1 MTLELYQIQEQECRE
16 AQQNQQAED
25 WGFAALEL
33 AELVKRWGKVAIATE
48 LATYPDPIVSA
59 NCSNCIHWRLE
70 KELLLADGSTFTT
83 RPYCSLRAAS
93 DLLQLPQTYADRC
106 QFYDPN
112 TPF

>member
-1 MTLELYQIQEQECRE
+1 MYDLDLSTSPETQERQDVEKSEEWGFATLEL
-16 AQQNQQAED
+16 AK
-25 WGFAALEL
+25 
-33 AELVKRWGKVAIATE
+33 LVKRWGKVAIETE

-59 NCSNCIHWRLE
+59 NCSHCIHWRLA

-93 DLLQLPQTYADRC
+93 DLLQLPQSYADRC

>member
-1 MTLELYQIQEQECRE
+1 MYDFDLIAEQERHKE
-16 AQQNQQAED
+16 QACQKDEE
-25 WGFAALEL
+25 WGFAMLEL

-48 LATYPDPIVSA
+48 LSTYPDPIVSA
-59 NCSNCIHWRLE
+59 TCTNCLHWRLAR
-70 KELLLADGSTFTT
+70 KLLLADGNTFTT

-93 DLLQLPQTYADRC
+93 DLLQLPQSYADRC